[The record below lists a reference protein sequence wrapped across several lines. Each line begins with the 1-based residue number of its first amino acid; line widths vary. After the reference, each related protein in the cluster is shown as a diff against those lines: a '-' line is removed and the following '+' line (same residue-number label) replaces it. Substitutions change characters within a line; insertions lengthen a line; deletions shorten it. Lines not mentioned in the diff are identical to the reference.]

1 MTPAARE
8 STPAAR
14 LVVDGDDAGLHADT
28 DRALLAAARSGV
40 LTAVSLV
47 AGGPTVAAFV
57 EAALP
62 LGLSLGLHLNL
73 SDGRPLAPCVPS
85 LVDGSGAFFSAMKKR
100 TLACEVG
107 T

>member
-47 AGGPTVAAFV
+47 AGGSYNFV
-57 EAALP
+57 
-62 LGLSLGLHLNL
+62 
-73 SDGRPLAPCVPS
+73 
-85 LVDGSGAFFSAMKKR
+85 
-100 TLACEVG
+100 
-107 T
+107 